1 MLLDAGPSVQSFV
14 TIFFISGTDSEDAP
28 MQIAQVAGFLE
39 VSRWR
44 NLSRAAEALHV
55 TQPALTARIRQL
67 EVELG
72 APLFERSSRGMRLTD
87 AGRAFL
93 PYAERAVE
101 ALDAGRTLVGEHAR
115 GTTGRLTIGTAPAV
129 GAYVLPG
136 LLARYVERFASVR
149 LVVRTGHSE
158 EIVELVARGELD
170 VGLIRELHHP
180 GVTVRTLYEDELMLV
195 VPPHH
200 EFAGHGAI
208 DVERLADA
216 TLILFDRTSSYYDLT
231 NAIFRAAGVA
241 PRSTIE
247 LDNIEAAKQ
256 MVRGGLGVALLP
268 HTAIAGDVARGA
280 LRVIAMPGL
289 PPTRRRIVAVR
300 RVGAGEPAPAVRGFL
315 DVLDRI
321 HDVLPDRGTIL
332 A

>member
-1 MLLDAGPSVQSFV
+1 VL
-14 TIFFISGTDSEDAP
+14 
-28 MQIAQVAGFLE
+28 QIQQVAGFLE
-39 VSRWR
+39 VARLR
-44 NLSRAAEALHV
+44 NLSRAAEALHL
-55 TQPALTARIRQL
+55 TQPALTARIRLL
-67 EVELG
+67 EAELG
-72 APLFERSSRGMRLTD
+72 TPLFERTPRGMRLTQ

-93 PYAERAVE
+93 PYAERALQ
-101 ALDAGRTLVGEHAR
+101 ALDAGRILVGEHAR
-115 GTTGRLTIGTAPAV
+115 GETGRLTIGTAPAV

-136 LLARYVERFASVR
+136 LLARYVDRYRSVR

-170 VGLIRELHHP
+170 IGLIRELHHP
-180 GVTVRTLYEDELMLV
+180 GVTVQTLYEDELMLV

-200 EFAGHGAI
+200 EFVGLGGI
-208 DVERLADA
+208 DVQRLADA

-256 MVRGGLGVALLP
+256 MVRQGLGVALLP
-268 HTAIAGDVARGA
+268 HTAIAADVARGG

-289 PPTRRRIVAVR
+289 PPTRRRIVAAR
-300 RVGAGEPAPAVRGFL
+300 RSDAGQAAPALAGFL
-315 DVLDRI
+315 DVLGRI
-321 HDVLPDRGTIL
+321 QDVLPDSGAIL